1 MGLFRRLRAV
11 GLALALLA
19 VPATAGAQTFAD
31 GLAAAEAGDFA
42 TAMTLWRPLAE
53 AGDHD
58 AQYGIGRLY
67 RDGLGVAADP
77 LRAFPWFQKAAEA
90 GHVGA
95 AFSLAAMYDA
105 GDGVAQDLAT
115 AAAWYTRAA
124 EGGLAEAR
132 YNLGFMYERGEG
144 VAQDPRK
151 AADWFRMAAE
161 QGHAEAQNDLG
172 VLYAEGRGVKRD
184 FDKAFSWIMKSNVSN
199 EALLIY
205 QYRGKMPSSPSDL
218 RTDDQTPIPV
228 PDVRD
233 KVPGRDYV
241 VQTMVRRKSDPKFK
255 DDLTAIEGGVYLVKC
270 TQLVFDTTA
279 GSLTLGKPGEIR
291 DPKGSVVAKNADEFP
306 EAVIAFTAD
315 FYNLPAR
322 SAGFFD
328 SANGFGK
335 SFTNAKNPVFTRN
348 LAVRR

>member
-1 MGLFRRLRAV
+1 MKSSQLSFKRAFTLLETV
-11 GLALALLA
+11 IAIGVLA
-19 VPATAGAQTFAD
+19 VLLTGFMIVFAP
-31 GLAAAEAGDFA
+31 AAAGIRKSISVQEADRLA
-42 TAMTLWRPLAE
+42 STLEQEL
-53 AGDHD
+53 
-58 AQYGIGRLY
+58 
-67 RDGLGVAADP
+67 VT
-77 LRAFPWFQKAAEA
+77 LRKGQQTTLESKP
-90 GHVGA
+90 
-95 AFSLAAMYDA
+95 S
-105 GDGVAQDLAT
+105 T
-115 AAAWYTRAA
+115 SYT
-124 EGGLAEAR
+124 G
-132 YNLGFMYERGEG
+132 
-144 VAQDPRK
+144 
-151 AADWFRMAAE
+151 
-161 QGHAEAQNDLG
+161 
-172 VLYAEGRGVKRD
+172 